1 MKHKQQRPTKT
12 KPRRQTP
19 TRKGRP
25 KRTPGS
31 RTFSPESKI
40 PPAVANFPETPFN
53 PEEPWRLNRLLSSA
67 GLTSRRKADQ
77 WILSGRI
84 TVNGKPVNAL
94 GTTAFWGRD
103 DIRVDGQKI
112 PLPPQKVYLMLNK
125 PFGTICSLNDPEGRP
140 LVTDLI
146 KDIPIRVYP
155 VGRLDFDTL
164 GLLLL
169 TNDGEFAHRLT
180 HPRFHVPKT
189 YKVTVQG
196 AISDEALKRLQTG
209 ITLNDGPAG
218 RARTELIN
226 RNNEKSILRMTI
238 TQGKSRQV
246 RRMLEE
252 VGFTVIHLI
261 RISFGTLQLGDL
273 KIGHHRYLDSEE
285 LSKLKKMAGLA

>member
-1 MKHKQQRPTKT
+1 MSTHPSPPG
-12 KPRRQTP
+12 KPFQ
-19 TRKGRP
+19 
-25 KRTPGS
+25 
-31 RTFSPESKI
+31 
-40 PPAVANFPETPFN
+40 
-53 PEEPWRLNRLLSSA
+53 PEEPWRLNRILSSA

-84 TVNGKPVNAL
+84 TVDGKPVKAL

-103 DIRVDGQKI
+103 DIRVDGKKI
-112 PLPPQKVYLMLNK
+112 PLPPQKHYLMLNK

-146 KDIPIRVYP
+146 KNINTRLYP

-169 TNDGEFAHRLT
+169 TNDGEFAHHLT

-189 YKVTVQG
+189 YKVTVPG
-196 AISDEALKRLQTG
+196 AITDEALKRLQQG
-209 ITLNDGPAG
+209 VTLNDGPAG
-218 RARTELIN
+218 RARTDLIT
-226 RNNEKSILRMTI
+226 RNNEKSMLRMTI

-252 VGFTVIHLI
+252 VGFQVIHLI
-261 RISFGTLQLGDL
+261 RTGFGTLRLGDL
-273 KIGHHRYLDSEE
+273 KIGQYRHLESQE
-285 LSKLKKMAGLA
+285 LLELKKMAKMG

>member
-1 MKHKQQRPTKT
+1 
-12 KPRRQTP
+12 
-19 TRKGRP
+19 
-25 KRTPGS
+25 
-31 RTFSPESKI
+31 
-40 PPAVANFPETPFN
+40 
-53 PEEPWRLNRLLSSA
+53 LSSA

-84 TVNGKPVNAL
+84 TVNGTSAKAL

-112 PLPPQKVYLMLNK
+112 PLPPQRHYLILNK
-125 PFGTICSLNDPEGRP
+125 PFGTICSLDDPEGRP
-140 LVTDLI
+140 LVTDLL
-146 KDIPIRVYP
+146 KDVTVRVYP

-196 AISDEALKRLQTG
+196 TITDEALMRLKQG
-209 ITLNDGPAG
+209 VNLDDGSVC
-218 RARTELIN
+218 RARADLIN

-252 VGFTVIHLI
+252 VGYKVIHLI
-261 RISFGTLQLGDL
+261 RTGFGTLRLEDL
-273 KIGHHRYLDSEE
+273 KIGHYRYLDPRE
-285 LSKLKKMAGLA
+285 LQELKKMARMT

>member
-1 MKHKQQRPTKT
+1 
-12 KPRRQTP
+12 
-19 TRKGRP
+19 
-25 KRTPGS
+25 
-31 RTFSPESKI
+31 
-40 PPAVANFPETPFN
+40 
-53 PEEPWRLNRLLSSA
+53 LSSA

-77 WILSGRI
+77 WILSGRV
-84 TVNGKPVNAL
+84 TVNGTPVKAL
-94 GTTAFWGRD
+94 GTTAFWGKD

-112 PLPPQKVYLMLNK
+112 PLPPQKHYLMLNK
-125 PFGTICSLNDPEGRP
+125 PFGYICSLNDPEGRP

-146 KDIPIRVYP
+146 KTITTRVYP

-169 TNDGEFAHRLT
+169 TNDGEFAHHLT

-196 AISDEALKRLQTG
+196 VISDEAIKRLQQG
-209 ITLNDGPAG
+209 VTLNDGPAG
-218 RARTELIN
+218 RARMDLIT

-252 VGFTVIHLI
+252 VGFRVIHLI
-261 RISFGTLQLGDL
+261 RTGFGTLRLGDL
-273 KIGHHRYLDSEE
+273 KIGHYRYLDPQE
-285 LSKLKKMAGLA
+285 LVELKKMARMP

>member
-1 MKHKQQRPTKT
+1 MVSSPPSLPE
-12 KPRRQTP
+12 KPFT
-19 TRKGRP
+19 
-25 KRTPGS
+25 
-31 RTFSPESKI
+31 
-40 PPAVANFPETPFN
+40 
-53 PEEPWRLNRLLSSA
+53 PEEPWRLNRILSSA
-67 GLTSRRKADQ
+67 GLTSRRKADE

-84 TVNGKPVNAL
+84 RVNGKPVKVL
-94 GTTAFWGRD
+94 GATAFWGKD

-112 PLPPQKVYLMLNK
+112 PLPPQKHYLMMNE

-146 KDIPIRVYP
+146 KEIPIRVYP

-189 YKVTVQG
+189 YKVTVSG
-196 AISDEALKRLQTG
+196 AISDEALKRLQKG
-209 ITLNDGPAG
+209 VTLNDGPAG
-218 RARTELIN
+218 RARTDLIT
-226 RNNEKSILRMTI
+226 RNNEISMLRMTI

-252 VGFTVIHLI
+252 VGFKVIHLI
-261 RISFGTLQLGDL
+261 RTGFGTLRLGDL
-273 KIGHHRYLDSEE
+273 KIGRYRYLDPQE
-285 LSKLKKMAGLA
+285 LRELKKMAGMA

>member
-1 MKHKQQRPTKT
+1 M
-12 KPRRQTP
+12 
-19 TRKGRP
+19 
-25 KRTPGS
+25 
-31 RTFSPESKI
+31 
-40 PPAVANFPETPFN
+40 
-53 PEEPWRLNRLLSSA
+53 
-67 GLTSRRKADQ
+67 
-77 WILSGRI
+77 
-84 TVNGKPVNAL
+84 VNGTPVKKA

-112 PLPPQKVYLMLNK
+112 PLPPQKQYLMLNK
-125 PFGTICSLNDPEGRP
+125 PFGYICSLNDPEGRP
-140 LVTDLI
+140 LVTDLV
-146 KDIPIRVYP
+146 KTIPFRVYP

-196 AISDEALKRLQTG
+196 TITEDALKRLQRG

-218 RARTELIN
+218 RAKTDLIT
-226 RNNEKSILRMTI
+226 RNNETSILRMTI

-252 VGFTVIHLI
+252 VGFKVVHLI
-261 RISFGTLQLGDL
+261 RTGFGTLRLGKL
-273 KIGHHRYLDSEE
+273 KMGQHRYLDAQEILE
-285 LSKLKKMAGLA
+285 LKKMARMG